1 MCSNGFMTYI
11 IHGATGAQGSPV
23 ITALTSAGLDAVAA
37 VRDISK
43 IDGAAIAIDNS
54 SVDSLADAYRGA
66 KGVFVHLPLGHPE
79 DQLAFAHTIAEAIRR
94 AKPARVV
101 FSTSGSP
108 LDPTGEGTGA
118 VDVLAREL
126 ASSGVPYAIVE
137 PRLFLEN
144 LLLTVTMGPTRDEGA
159 LRYPIRPDY
168 AVSWISHLDVAD
180 VVSRLLT
187 DHSVTGIVS
196 VGALPGLTGAD
207 LAAGFTRYLG
217 QDVRFEAISPAR
229 YGELIIPLFG
239 EAAVAPVIASY
250 EHRQHQ
256 PGELIPE
263 ARSAQA
269 LLDLSPRSVER
280 WLRDLGV

>member
-1 MCSNGFMTYI
+1 MTYI

-23 ITALTSAGLDAVAA
+23 LTSLTSAGLDAIAA
-37 VRDISK
+37 VRDITK
-43 IDGAAIAIDNS
+43 VDGAAIAIDNS

-66 KGVFVHLPLGHPE
+66 EGVFVHLPLGRPE
-79 DQLAFAHTIAEAIRR
+79 DQLVFARTIAEAVCR
-94 AKPARVV
+94 ATPARVV
-101 FSTSGSP
+101 FSTSGYP
-108 LDPTGEGTGA
+108 LDPTGEGTCA

-126 ASSGVPYAIVE
+126 ASSGVSYAIVE

-144 LLLTVTMGPTRDEGA
+144 LLLPVTLGPTRAEGA

-187 DHSVTGIVS
+187 DDSVIGIVS

-207 LAAGFTRYLG
+207 LAAGFARYLR

-229 YGELIIPLFG
+229 YGELITPLFG
-239 EAAVAPVIASY
+239 EDAVAPVVASY

-256 PGELIPE
+256 PGEVIPE
-263 ARSAQA
+263 VRSAQA
-269 LLDLSPRSVER
+269 LLGLSPRSVEQ
-280 WLRDLGV
+280 WLRDLGA

>member
-1 MCSNGFMTYI
+1 MAYI

-23 ITALTSAGLDAVAA
+23 LTALTSAGLDAVAA
-37 VRDISK
+37 VRDVTK
-43 IDGAAIAIDNS
+43 VDGAAIAIDNS

-66 KGVFVHLPLGHPE
+66 EGVFVHLPLGRPD
-79 DQLAFAHTIAEAIRR
+79 DQLTFARTIAEAVRR
-94 AKPARVV
+94 ATPARVV
-101 FSTSGSP
+101 FSTSGYP
-108 LDPTGEGTGA
+108 LDPTGEGTGG

-126 ASSGVPYAIVE
+126 ASSGVSYAIVE

-144 LLLTVTMGPTRDEGA
+144 LLLPVTLGPTRAEGA

-187 DHSVTGIVS
+187 DDSVTGIVS
-196 VGALPGLTGAD
+196 AGALPGLTGAD
-207 LAAGFTRYLG
+207 LAAGFARYLG

-229 YGELIIPLFG
+229 YGELITPLFG
-239 EAAVAPVIASY
+239 EDAVAPVVASY

-256 PGELIPE
+256 PGEVIPE
-263 ARSAQA
+263 VRSAQA
-269 LLDLSPRSVER
+269 LLELSPRSVEQ
-280 WLRDLGV
+280 WLRDLGA